1 MDKKILIKKY
11 ENRRLYDVTHS
22 RYVNL
27 DEVARAV
34 QDGYDVQVLDAST
47 GEDITRLVMTQIIT
61 ESAKTSD
68 SVFPLDILR
77 EMVVASGKA
86 SQESATNYMRA
97 VADMYKNALRGFSHT
112 MTPFEIVQ
120 NMMNSGSAM
129 GAEHAQPAP
138 VPVPEPEPAG
148 EAHDRKTQDSKGD
161 SELQELKNRI
171 QELEALVLKG
181 SKAPSTRKKKARTR
195 ANS

>member
-1 MDKKILIKKY
+1 MNKKIIIKKY

-47 GEDITRLVMTQIIT
+47 GEDLTRLVMTQIIT
-61 ESAKTSD
+61 ESAKTAD

-86 SQESATNYMRA
+86 SQESALNYMRA
-97 VADMYKNALRGFSHT
+97 VADMYKNALRGFTHT
-112 MTPFEIVQ
+112 MSPFEIVQ
-120 NMMNSGSAM
+120 NMMNSTSGVQVDPAP
-129 GAEHAQPAP
+129 PAP
-138 VPVPEPEPAG
+138 VPEPAV
-148 EAHDRKTQDSKGD
+148 EVHESKAQDSNGD
-161 SELQELKNRI
+161 RELQELKKRI
-171 QELEALVLKG
+171 HELEALVLK
-181 SKAPSTRKKKARTR
+181 SKKAQPTRKKKARNR
-195 ANS
+195 ATS